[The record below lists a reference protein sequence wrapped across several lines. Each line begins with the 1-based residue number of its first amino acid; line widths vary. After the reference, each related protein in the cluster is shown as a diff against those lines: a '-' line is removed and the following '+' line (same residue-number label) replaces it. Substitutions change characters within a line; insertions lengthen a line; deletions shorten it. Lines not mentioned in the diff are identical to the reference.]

1 MIKFKEILIMLEKL
15 VLMFL
20 NENKL
25 LNKITVE
32 IKVIFK
38 FKVLLKIY
46 LINLTIKNIK
56 MG

>member
-1 MIKFKEILIMLEKL
+1 MNEFKKILIMLEKL

-32 IKVIFK
+32 IKVIFR
-38 FKVLLKIY
+38 FKLLLKIFR
-46 LINLTIKNIK
+46 IN
-56 MG
+56 